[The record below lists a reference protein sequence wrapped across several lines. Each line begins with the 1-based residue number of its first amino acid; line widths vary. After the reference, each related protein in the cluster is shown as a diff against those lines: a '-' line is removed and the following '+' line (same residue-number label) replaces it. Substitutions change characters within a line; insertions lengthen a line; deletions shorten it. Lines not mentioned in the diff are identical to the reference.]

1 MSREDLPSNESGDMH
16 YGIEVVTLGDYA
28 DPRLVVKLAQA
39 AETAG
44 WEGIFVW
51 DHLGFVWGGPSGDPW
66 IILSAVAQATKKMKI
81 GSSVTPLPR
90 RRPQVLVNAL
100 ASLDLLSEGR
110 VIFGVGLGGE
120 PQEFAAFGDIED
132 AKVRAAMLDEGLD
145 ILDRLWSGD
154 KVTHH
159 GAYFEIKNVTLTPLP
174 IQKPRIPI
182 WIGGES
188 PPALRRAARWDGWV
202 VGGVNMEGEMIK
214 SPEQMAEKISYIQ
227 QHRESTEPLDVAL
240 TGISSPDDRKLTEDY
255 AAVGVT
261 WWLESLSGLRGS
273 FDALLARVEAG
284 PPA

>member
-1 MSREDLPSNESGDMH
+1 MR

-44 WEGIFVW
+44 WEGVFVW
-51 DHLGFVWGGPSGDPW
+51 DHLGFVWDAPSGDPW
-66 IILSAVAQATKKMKI
+66 IILSAVAQATKKLKI

-90 RRPQVLVNAL
+90 RRPHVLVNTL
-100 ASLDLLSEGR
+100 ASLDILSEGR
-110 VIFGVGLGGE
+110 VIFGVGLGGVPE
-120 PQEFAAFGDIED
+120 EFSAFGDMED
-132 AKVRAAMLDEGLD
+132 TKVRAAMLDEGLE
-145 ILDRLWSGD
+145 ILNRLWSGE

-159 GAYFEIKNVTLTPLP
+159 GPHFEINDVAFTPLP
-174 IQKPRIPI
+174 IQRPRIPV

-214 SPEQMAEKISYIQ
+214 PPEYMDEKIAYIN
-227 QHRESTEPLDVAL
+227 QHRESKDPFDVAL
-240 TGISSPDDRKLTEDY
+240 TGISTPDDRKLTQDF

-273 FDALLARVEAG
+273 FDELVTRVEAG